1 MWWLKYLLKK
11 VIYTL
16 GILVVIIIF
25 VSIVIQTFLSDR
37 RC

>member
-1 MWWLKYLLKK
+1 
-11 VIYTL
+11 VIYTI

-25 VSIVIQTFLSDR
+25 VSIVIHTFLSDR